1 MSPLYEKALNQKRKY
16 KLYFRF
22 SLIFSLL
29 ILIAA
34 FRFSPANVKVN
45 KLPVSDP
52 DIIFV
57 EPEVNTKQES
67 EPPPKPA
74 PPEPIISF
82 SEEFE
87 ELEFEAT
94 DLIQNAEVTLPPPLD
109 NQRRIV
115 IEEEEK
121 VHIAVEKNPEIIG
134 GLEALTSKLYY
145 SEIAKRIGVEGKV
158 VVTIIVDKEGNVVDV
173 QIVKPLHSDL
183 DQIAVKAVREL
194 KFYPGIQNGKPVKVQ
209 ISIPIQFK
217 LK

>member
-1 MSPLYEKALNQKRKY
+1 MSALYERTADQKRRY
-16 KLYFRF
+16 IIYFRI

-34 FRFSPANVKVN
+34 FKFSPANVKTEI
-45 KLPVSDP
+45 LPTSDP
-52 DIIFV
+52 DIIIV
-57 EPEVNTKQES
+57 KPEINTRQER
-67 EPPPKPA
+67 EPPRPPV

-87 ELEFEAT
+87 ELEFEET
-94 DLIQNAEVTLPPPLD
+94 SLFQNEEVSSPPQMKD
-109 NQRRIV
+109 DRRIV

-121 VHIAVEKNPEIIG
+121 IYIAVEKNPEIIG
-134 GLEALTSKLYY
+134 GMEALTSKLHY

-158 VVTIIVDKEGNVVDV
+158 VVTIIVDQEGNVVDA

-183 DQIAVKAVREL
+183 DQIALTAVREL

-209 ISIPIQFK
+209 VSIPIQYK
-217 LK
+217 LR